1 MTSRY
6 MSDLIDIDLGT
17 DGNKNLWHQFTDK
30 LWDKLEDTE
39 MWTNAAM
46 VLGKVLLII
55 IISRLALLVLN
66 RFIDHVTSE
75 RETSRLKLR
84 TRRVQTLGKLL
95 KNTAVYTVNFI
106 VILLVLGEFDIQL
119 APLLAGAGVI
129 GLAIGFGAQSLV
141 KDVITGF
148 FIILEDQFAV
158 GDVIQTGNFKG
169 TVEIIGLRAT
179 RIKNWT
185 GEIHIIPNG
194 SIVEVT
200 NFSVNNSIAVVD
212 VNIAYDEQVEQAM
225 DIVRG
230 VLAKIEDPNIVGVPE
245 LLGVQSMTANE
256 ITLRITV
263 ECRPNTQAAV
273 TRKINAE
280 IKRIFEDN
288 GVSAPYQR
296 MLTIQRGDLV
306 DRTGGA

>member
-1 MTSRY
+1 MEALFASEFVTQK
-6 MSDLIDIDLGT
+6 
-17 DGNKNLWHQFTDK
+17 KNLWNQFTDR
-30 LWDKLEDTE
+30 LLDKIEDTQ

-46 VLGKVLLII
+46 VLGRIVLII
-55 IISRLALLVLN
+55 IVSRLALMLLG

-106 VILLVLGEFDIQL
+106 VILLVLGEFNIQL

-169 TVEIIGLRAT
+169 TVELIGLRAT

-200 NFSVNNSIAVVD
+200 NFSVNNAIAVVD
-212 VNIAYDEQVEQAM
+212 VNIAYEEQVSQAM
-225 DIVRG
+225 DIVRS
-230 VLAKIEDPNIVGVPE
+230 VLPKLEDSNIVGVPE
-245 LLGVQSMTANE
+245 LLGIQTMNAAG
-256 ITLRITV
+256 IALRITV
-263 ECRPNTQAAV
+263 ECRPNSQAAV
-273 TRKINAE
+273 TRKINEE
-280 IKRIFEDN
+280 IKRVFEEN
-288 GVSAPYQR
+288 GIAAPYQR
-296 MLTIQRGDLV
+296 MMTIQRGDLV

>member
-6 MSDLIDIDLGT
+6 MSDLIDINLGT
-17 DGNKNLWHQFTDK
+17 DGKKGLWHQFMDK

-55 IISRLALLVLN
+55 IISRLALMILN

-106 VILLVLGEFDIQL
+106 VVLLVLGEFNIEL

-148 FIILEDQFAV
+148 FIVLEDQFAV

-212 VNIAYDEQVEQAM
+212 VNIAYDEQVGQAM

-230 VLAKIEDPNIVGVPE
+230 VLAKIEDPNIVSVPE

-288 GVSAPYQR
+288 GVAAPYQR

>member
-1 MTSRY
+1 MIGLIASETTTSQ
-6 MSDLIDIDLGT
+6 G
-17 DGNKNLWHQFTDK
+17 NLWEQFIDK
-30 LWDKLEDTE
+30 IWDKIEDTQ
-39 MWTNAAM
+39 MWTSAAM
-46 VLGKVLLII
+46 VFGRILLII
-55 IISRLALLVLN
+55 IVSRLALMVLN

-75 RETSRLKLR
+75 RETNRLKLR

-95 KNTAVYTVNFI
+95 KNTAGYTINFV
-106 VILLVLGEFDIQL
+106 VILLVLGEFNIQL

-169 TVEIIGLRAT
+169 TVEMIGLRAT

-200 NFSVNNSIAVVD
+200 NFSVNNAIAVVD
-212 VNIAYDEQVEQAM
+212 VNIAYEEQAGQAM
-225 DIVRG
+225 EIVRG
-230 VLAKIEDPNIVGVPE
+230 VLAKLEDPNIVGVPE
-245 LLGVQSMTANE
+245 LLGIQTMNAQG
-256 ITLRITV
+256 ITLRVTV
-263 ECRPNTQAAV
+263 ECKPNSQPIV
-273 TRKINAE
+273 SRKINE
-280 IKRIFEDN
+280 EVKRVFEEN
-288 GVSAPYQR
+288 GIAAPYQR
-296 MLTIQRGDLV
+296 MVTIQQRADMV

>member
-1 MTSRY
+1 MTALFAEETTST
-6 MSDLIDIDLGT
+6 S
-17 DGNKNLWHQFTDK
+17 NLWKQFIERI
-30 LWDKLEDTE
+30 WDKLQDTQ

-46 VLGKVLLII
+46 VMGRIVLII
-55 IISRLALLVLN
+55 LVSRLALMLLN

-75 RETSRLKLR
+75 RETNRLKLR
-84 TRRVQTLGKLL
+84 TRRVQTLGRLL
-95 KNTAVYTVNFI
+95 KNTAGYIVNFI
-106 VILLVLGEFDIQL
+106 VILLVLGEFNIQL

-169 TVEIIGLRAT
+169 TVEMIGLRAT

-200 NFSVNNSIAVVD
+200 NFSVNNAIAVVD
-212 VNIAYDEQVEQAM
+212 VNIAYEEQVGQAM
-225 DIVRG
+225 DSVRT
-230 VLAKIEDPNIVGVPE
+230 VLGKLEDPNIVGTPE
-245 LLGVQSMTANE
+245 LLGIHAMNTAG

-263 ECRPNTQAAV
+263 ECRPNTQAIV
-273 TRKINAE
+273 SRKINAE
-280 IKRIFEDN
+280 IKRVFEDS
-288 GVSAPYQR
+288 GIAAPYPR
-296 MLTIQRGDLV
+296 MMTIQRGEV

>member
-1 MTSRY
+1 MKAY
-6 MSDLIDIDLGT
+6 VMSDIVEVSQGS
-17 DGNKNLWHQFTDK
+17 DGNKNLWHQFTER
-30 LWDKLEDTE
+30 LWDKLEDTQ
-39 MWTNAAM
+39 MWTNAAT
-46 VLGKVLLII
+46 VLGRILLII
-55 IISRLALLVLN
+55 LVSRIALYVLN

-75 RETSRLKLR
+75 RETARLKLR
-84 TRRVQTLGKLL
+84 TRRVQTLGRLL
-95 KNTAVYTVNFI
+95 KNTAGYTVNFI
-106 VILLVLGEFDIQL
+106 VILLVLGEFNIQV

-141 KDVITGF
+141 KDIITGF

-158 GDVIQTGNFKG
+158 GDVVQTGNFKG
-169 TVEIIGLRAT
+169 TVEMIGLRAT
-179 RIKNWT
+179 RIKSWT

-200 NFSVNNSIAVVD
+200 NFSVNNAIAVVD
-212 VNIAYDEQVEQAM
+212 VNIAYDEQVAQAM

-230 VLAKIEDPNIVGVPE
+230 VLAKIEDPNIVNVPE
-245 LLGVQSMTANE
+245 LLGVQSMTATE
-256 ITLRITV
+256 ITLRVTV

-280 IKRIFEDN
+280 IKRVFEAN
-288 GVSAPYQR
+288 GVAAPYQR

>member
-1 MTSRY
+1 MTALFAETTVSAA
-6 MSDLIDIDLGT
+6 SQG
-17 DGNKNLWHQFTDK
+17 NLWEQFVDRIGDK
-30 LWDKLEDTE
+30 LQDTQ
-39 MWTNAAM
+39 MWTNAAT
-46 VLGKVLLII
+46 VAGRIVLII
-55 IISRLALLVLN
+55 LISRLALMVLN

-75 RETSRLKLR
+75 RETNRLKLR
-84 TRRVQTLGKLL
+84 TRRVQTLGRLL

-106 VILLVLGEFDIQL
+106 VLLLVLGEFNIQL

-169 TVEIIGLRAT
+169 TVELIGMRAT
-179 RIKNWT
+179 RLKSWT
-185 GEIHIIPNG
+185 GEVHIIPNG

-200 NFSVNNSIAVVD
+200 NFSINNAIAVVD
-212 VNIAYDEQVEQAM
+212 VNIAYEEQVSQAM
-225 DIVRG
+225 DNVRIVLG
-230 VLAKIEDPNIVGVPE
+230 KLEDPNIVGTPE
-245 LLGVQSMTANE
+245 LLGIQAMSTTG
-256 ITLRITV
+256 ITLRVTV

-273 TRKINAE
+273 TRRVNAE
-280 IKRIFEDN
+280 IKRVFEDN
-288 GVSAPYQR
+288 GIEAPYPR
-296 MLTIQRGDLV
+296 MMAIQRGDSV

>member
-6 MSDLIDIDLGT
+6 MSDLIDINLGT
-17 DGNKNLWHQFTDK
+17 DGNKGLWRQFMDK

-46 VLGKVLLII
+46 ALGKVLLII
-55 IISRLALLVLN
+55 MISRLALMILN

-106 VILLVLGEFDIQL
+106 VILLVLGEFNIEL

-148 FIILEDQFAV
+148 FIVLEDQFAV

-212 VNIAYDEQVEQAM
+212 VNIAYDEQVGQAM

-230 VLAKIEDPNIVGVPE
+230 VLAKIEDPNIVSVPE
-245 LLGVQSMTANE
+245 LLGVQTMTANE

-273 TRKINAE
+273 TRKLNTE

-288 GVSAPYQR
+288 GVAAPYQR